1 MRVGQNIKTIAEAKR
16 ISIKELSRMVGIP
29 YTTLYNMVNR
39 NTDRFDLGLLED
51 IAHSLD
57 VPIGA
62 LLESGELSLT
72 EILGSR
78 YSPSSNGALSK
89 HRPPEHES
97 EDSQDTGNHL
107 PNNTE
112 TDNSIPF
119 DIGDKRYDTL
129 CNFDRLNALGKEVTI
144 KLLLTIRAHQFDGD
158 LRRQFIFLL
167 KHSNNKAVYQ
177 LNQALAN
184 LVFIDSFN
192 DQYATPQFHRTPQTF
207 RPRNRLILHLR
218 YSLRRAMGVFLCP
231 SIKKAAPPPGGTA
244 PYAHD
249 LLFFYRFIKG
259 LVWVPRSTMSLSL
272 MPNRYR

>member
-1 MRVGQNIKTIAEAKR
+1 MRIGQNIKTIAEAKR

-51 IAHSLD
+51 IARSLD
-57 VPIGA
+57 VPIGT
-62 LLESGELSLT
+62 LLESGDLSLA
-72 EILGSR
+72 EVLGNH
-78 YSPSSNGALSK
+78 YSPCSNRTLST
-89 HRPPEHES
+89 HRPPEYES
-97 EDSQDTGNHL
+97 ENSRDSDDHL

-112 TDNSIPF
+112 TENSIPF
-119 DIGDKRYDTL
+119 DTGDKRYDTL
-129 CNFDRLNALGKEVTI
+129 CNFDRLNALGKEVTV

-192 DQYATPQFHRTPQTF
+192 DQYATP
-207 RPRNRLILHLR
+207 
-218 YSLRRAMGVFLCP
+218 S
-231 SIKKAAPPPGGTA
+231 SIE
-244 PYAHD
+244 
-249 LLFFYRFIKG
+249 LLKLLDQEID
-259 LVWVPRSTMSLSL
+259 
-272 MPNRYR
+272 

>member
-39 NTDRFDLGLLED
+39 NNDRFDLGLLEN
-51 IAHSLD
+51 IARSLD

-72 EILGSR
+72 EILDNH
-78 YSPSSNGALSK
+78 YSPCSNRTLST
-89 HRPPEHES
+89 HRPPEYES
-97 EDSQDTGNHL
+97 ENSRDTDDHL

-112 TDNSIPF
+112 TDNSNPF
-119 DIGDKRYDTL
+119 DIDDKRYDTL
-129 CNFDRLNALGKEVTI
+129 CNFDRLNALGKEVTV

-167 KHSNNKAVYQ
+167 NHSNKKAVYQ

-184 LVFIDSFN
+184 LVLVDSFN
-192 DQYATPQFHRTPQTF
+192 DQYATP
-207 RPRNRLILHLR
+207 
-218 YSLRRAMGVFLCP
+218 S
-231 SIKKAAPPPGGTA
+231 SIE
-244 PYAHD
+244 
-249 LLFFYRFIKG
+249 LLKLLDQEID
-259 LVWVPRSTMSLSL
+259 
-272 MPNRYR
+272 

>member
-1 MRVGQNIKTIAEAKR
+1 MLVLPILVIGFYSFSLSVNIDILEFRSIIYTSIRKECFEMRVGQNIKTIAEAKR

-72 EILGSR
+72 EILGSH

-158 LRRQFIFLL
+158 LRRQLIFLL

-177 LNQALAN
+177 LNQAPAN

-192 DQYATPQFHRTPQTF
+192 DQYATP
-207 RPRNRLILHLR
+207 
-218 YSLRRAMGVFLCP
+218 S
-231 SIKKAAPPPGGTA
+231 SIE
-244 PYAHD
+244 
-249 LLFFYRFIKG
+249 LLKLLDQEID
-259 LVWVPRSTMSLSL
+259 
-272 MPNRYR
+272 

>member
-72 EILGSR
+72 EILGSH

-112 TDNSIPF
+112 TDNSI
-119 DIGDKRYDTL
+119 
-129 CNFDRLNALGKEVTI
+129 
-144 KLLLTIRAHQFDGD
+144 
-158 LRRQFIFLL
+158 
-167 KHSNNKAVYQ
+167 
-177 LNQALAN
+177 
-184 LVFIDSFN
+184 
-192 DQYATPQFHRTPQTF
+192 
-207 RPRNRLILHLR
+207 
-218 YSLRRAMGVFLCP
+218 
-231 SIKKAAPPPGGTA
+231 
-244 PYAHD
+244 
-249 LLFFYRFIKG
+249 
-259 LVWVPRSTMSLSL
+259 
-272 MPNRYR
+272 

>member
-1 MRVGQNIKTIAEAKR
+1 MRIGQNIKTIAEAKK

-51 IAHSLD
+51 IARSLD
-57 VPIGA
+57 VPIGT

-72 EILGSR
+72 EILGNH
-78 YSPSSNGALSK
+78 YSPCSNRTLSK

-129 CNFDRLNALGKEVTI
+129 C
-144 KLLLTIRAHQFDGD
+144 
-158 LRRQFIFLL
+158 
-167 KHSNNKAVYQ
+167 KAY
-177 LNQALAN
+177 
-184 LVFIDSFN
+184 
-192 DQYATPQFHRTPQTF
+192 
-207 RPRNRLILHLR
+207 
-218 YSLRRAMGVFLCP
+218 
-231 SIKKAAPPPGGTA
+231 
-244 PYAHD
+244 
-249 LLFFYRFIKG
+249 
-259 LVWVPRSTMSLSL
+259 
-272 MPNRYR
+272 

>member
-192 DQYATPQFHRTPQTF
+192 DQYATPSSIE
-207 RPRNRLILHLR
+207 PRNRLILHLR

-244 PYAHD
+244 PMHTI
-249 LLFFYRFIKG
+249 FYSFTGSSRG
-259 LVWVPRSTMSLSL
+259 WSGYPGPRC
-272 MPNRYR
+272 PYP